1 MRRTKNMIY
10 KPTAE
15 SDELL
20 LYAVNDGRLYR
31 QIITPAIKSLKKKY
45 NQGIYNK
52 EKAIDLYY
60 TAATEASS
68 HYFNEFGYKFS
79 VTDRYTAAVDMEAY
93 YMDEVTFE
101 EVE

>member
-1 MRRTKNMIY
+1 MRRTKNMVY
-10 KPTAE
+10 KPTEE
-15 SDELL
+15 SYELY

-31 QIITPAIKSLKKKY
+31 QFIAPAIKCLKKKY
-45 NQGIYNK
+45 QQGIYDK

-60 TAATEASS
+60 TAATEASN
-68 HYFNEFGYKFS
+68 HYFKEFDYKFS